1 MVTTTHQT
9 KFVLSASDKTKVA
22 VKSAT
27 AGMQKLDGI
36 VGKLGVGFAGLAGI
50 GGIGLLIS
58 RQVEG
63 AKQAQAYSEALGINI
78 ESLTAWQFAAESVGI
93 QADKMADIMKDV
105 TEKIGDAYRNKGG
118 EAKEALDGLNLSI
131 EDMAKL
137 SPDQQLLNIAKA
149 LNQVQTQG
157 EKVQIMEALA
167 NDATLLLPLLKDD
180 SKELKRLMELADAT
194 GVTLTQ
200 LESDKLVELGE
211 ATKDLT
217 AEFDGLRQ
225 SMAVE
230 LSGVLIDVIKLTNNA
245 TKAIG
250 RMGKG
255 ITISIGKATEAWYD
269 MFNKSDIGSSIQHR
283 QEIMDKLVKTQMRY
297 EEFVYFGEEDKAKRE
312 LVLLKAVV
320 RQASNLELIRS
331 RMWKVNKPQ
340 EDDDDDDDDDVLD
353 AGLGAQEIKALQSKL
368 DRLNTSLLLE
378 EDAIRQSYFNKLT
391 IADEAAI
398 EDLVSEQEH
407 LQLIY
412 DLNAEHEGKLAALKL
427 KSMTNLEKFQA
438 MSSKNQVKTVVGE
451 LVNITSGVAQHNRKL
466 FELNKAAGIANA
478 IISTHAGVAK
488 SLENYPMPL
497 AAVMAAAHLAAGIAQ
512 VEAIKGTSFGSGPS
526 ASSMP
531 LAPSDTATQPVQ
543 QVPSLAPQSS
553 GTNITVIIEGSAIGN
568 ENVREV
574 VIEALE
580 TAIDNDETGIFD

>member
-180 SKELKRLMELADAT
+180 SKELKRLMELADET
-194 GVTLTQ
+194 GATLTKI
-200 LESDKLVELGE
+200 EADKLVE
-211 ATKDLT
+211 A
-217 AEFDGLRQ
+217 
-225 SMAVE
+225 
-230 LSGVLIDVIKLTNNA
+230 
-245 TKAIG
+245 
-250 RMGKG
+250 
-255 ITISIGKATEAWYD
+255 GKATKEFSAATDGLTQALAVSLVPVLTTTVEWLTD
-269 MFNKSDIGSSIQHR
+269 VVTIGR
-283 QEIMDKLVKTQMRY
+283 
-297 EEFVYFGEEDKAKRE
+297 KA
-312 LVLLKAVV
+312 
-320 RQASNLELIRS
+320 
-331 RMWKVNKPQ
+331 
-340 EDDDDDDDDDVLD
+340 
-353 AGLGAQEIKALQSKL
+353 G
-368 DRLNTSLLLE
+368 
-378 EDAIRQSYFNKLT
+378 
-391 IADEAAI
+391 AAI
-398 EDLVSEQEH
+398 EGVIEAIIGKGEIQFSADIEASQARLSAMLEYRNELEEGDNKNKDAKIQRLDGLIFRQKQRIELAKKAAEYEDTFRKKPISIVIEKSSSTVGGTDPDQKEKDAAQAKLNRLQESLFTEEQTLQLSFSNKMAIAQEANDLKILADENH

-466 FELNKAAGIANA
+466 FELNKVAGIANA

-497 AAVMAAAHLAAGIAQ
+497 AAAMAAAHLAAGIAQ

-531 LAPSDTATQPVQ
+531 FAPSDTATQPVQ

-574 VIEALE
+574 VIEAME